1 MRGKAVRRSK
11 LGLQTFAK
19 LYSSVQ
25 ALRVSEATWGGL
37 ALVAQQTALSFE
49 LFCCSRFITQLRSL
63 QEQLQFEGSAA
74 CPLSL
79 ELRVVGPIP

>member
-1 MRGKAVRRSK
+1 MRRSK

-19 LYSSVQ
+19 LYSRSG
-25 ALRVSEATWGGL
+25 ASSFRGSWGGL

-49 LFCCSRFITQLRSL
+49 LFCCSRFITQLGSL